1 MELLRRL
8 SLSAGNEDFL
18 EQITDD
24 NLKTLVDLLSCDNLE
39 TKVASLEILYTIADR

>member
-24 NLKTLVDLLSCDNLE
+24 NLKTLVDLLSSKNLE
-39 TKVASLEILYTIADR
+39 TRVACLEILYTIVDR